1 MNACEISAFPDCKH
15 KHTHTHRESLSF
27 HDPENSL
34 YLNSLY
40 LEMLMSTKFFY
51 FQFSSVTQSCPTLCN
66 PMNCSTPGLPIH
78 HQLSEST
85 QNHVH

>member
-51 FQFSSVTQSCPTLCN
+51 FQFSSVTQSCPTFCD
-66 PMNCSTPGLPIH
+66 PMDCSMTGFPVHHHLPELA
-78 HQLSEST
+78 QT
-85 QNHVH
+85 HVH